1 MKEEQATRLW
11 MDMGGI
17 AELYLDELETDTAQI
32 AAKLKT
38 KRRVKIGAMAAAAAS
53 ISAAL
58 AFVVIRPRLATVMA
72 RRAVESQA
80 S

>member
-11 MDMGGI
+11 VDMGGI
-17 AELYLDELETDTAQI
+17 AELYLDELEADAAKI
-32 AAKLKT
+32 AAKIKAR
-38 KRRVKIGAMAAAAAS
+38 RRVKIGALAAAAAS

-58 AFVVIRPRLATVMA
+58 AFVIVRPKLATVLA